1 MQRGTPPPPRAR
13 SQYAC
18 PPLSCNLNLSKIP
31 EPSATIR
38 RKPDSTDTP
47 NLQQPTRR
55 YLATPPAD
63 SISIAFMFPDSCS
76 ECICSFLYLA
86 LVLLSEICRQYYSPN
101 NHPVVFSSSSVCPG
115 PLLCHHSS
123 RSAASSSLISPS
135 SPLAFALFAPVPAA
149 VTVGQSNRRRSV
161 SLCPLSAVTVS
172 RLDDAIHHV
181 PACST

>member
-86 LVLLSEICRQYYSPN
+86 LSLTFLNFLWSLLGSFLTPFLTLSL
-101 NHPVVFSSSSVCPG
+101 FF
-115 PLLCHHSS
+115 
-123 RSAASSSLISPS
+123 LISSCTFLNKS
-135 SPLAFALFAPVPAA
+135 STDLLPEAFKV
-149 VTVGQSNRRRSV
+149 
-161 SLCPLSAVTVS
+161 LS
-172 RLDDAIHHV
+172 H
-181 PACST
+181 